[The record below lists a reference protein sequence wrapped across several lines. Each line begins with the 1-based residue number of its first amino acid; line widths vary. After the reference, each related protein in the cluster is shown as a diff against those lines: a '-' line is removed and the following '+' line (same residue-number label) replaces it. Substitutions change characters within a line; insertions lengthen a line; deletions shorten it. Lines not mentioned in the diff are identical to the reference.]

1 MTSAG
6 PLLGGT
12 LEQLSDFLIRRL
24 REILVPVTNPDEGLG
39 GNCADDVVHFICQLE
54 TGRGLRDGDRNAR
67 LEIGLED
74 VRQLLMDGFSTSET
88 GDHCLLASGART
100 CGYLRIPSGVI
111 AMRSFSG
118 SVGAICGLMLSAM
131 FLLASEG
138 DHRPALR
145 SPPPT
150 HSAAGEVRGA
160 HAPAALPLSFEA
172 NVGQLDGR
180 AKFVAR
186 QNGADLFFTADG
198 LVLSLQDPAAAD
210 LVRRGSA
217 ASARGAAPRVIR
229 LSWLGAK
236 LASIAGL
243 EEMAGKAN
251 YLRGSDPAKWRAG
264 ISTYRKLKYEHLY
277 PGVDLVFYGNP
288 SRLEY
293 DFVLAPGADPSVLR
307 LGVEGADRVEINDR
321 GELLLSVA
329 GRLVKQEPPR
339 VYQRLNGEARYV
351 DGAYALVGSNELAF
365 RLGEY
370 DRKQPLVID
379 PVIDFSTYVG
389 GSNWDYAR
397 GIAVD
402 GSGNAYVIGQTTSI
416 NFPVAGD
423 PVQPTFG
430 GAVDAFVLKL
440 SPDSSKVLYSTY
452 LGGSREDVAYGVAVD
467 RWGNACITGYTSS
480 PDFPLAN
487 AIQPRYGGGEF
498 DAFIVKLNPQGS
510 AFVYSTYLGGSDAD
524 SGRGIAV
531 DLDGNA
537 YVVGST
543 SSRDFPVVNAFQPTF
558 GGPMADAFVA
568 RLNTEGNEFFYSTYL
583 GGRLYDA
590 AFGVTAD
597 ISGNTYVVG
606 TTGSPDFPTYRG
618 AFSTIGGGGGEFG
631 DFDAFVAKFL
641 WNGSLIYSTFLGGS
655 NVDQGNAIAVD
666 HWGNV
671 YVTGDTVSRDF
682 PVLNAFQPNWAG
694 SRDAFVAKLNIAGDE
709 LLYATYL
716 GGSGMEQGYGIAV
729 EPFFGAASV
738 IGYTTSND
746 FPISNPIQDTN
757 HGAEDVFVTTLSP
770 EGTWLPFSTY
780 FGGAGQDIGF
790 GIALD
795 AYGNAY
801 LAGSTSSRDFPTVS
815 SMQWDLPGL
824 LGGFVA
830 KVEPEAP

>member
-1 MTSAG
+1 MRFFSRSVAAVSG
-6 PLLGGT
+6 
-12 LEQLSDFLIRRL
+12 LI
-24 REILVPVTNPDEGLG
+24 
-39 GNCADDVVHFICQLE
+39 
-54 TGRGLRDGDRNAR
+54 
-67 LEIGLED
+67 
-74 VRQLLMDGFSTSET
+74 
-88 GDHCLLASGART
+88 
-100 CGYLRIPSGVI
+100 
-111 AMRSFSG
+111 
-118 SVGAICGLMLSAM
+118 LSAM
-131 FLLASEG
+131 V
-138 DHRPALR
+138 LR
-145 SPPPT
+145 ATEKGPRSSPPSAPPT
-150 HSAAGEVRGA
+150 HSAGTEARGA
-160 HAPAALPLSFEA
+160 YHAALPLSFEA

-198 LVLSLQDPAAAD
+198 LVLSLQDPTAAD
-210 LVRRGSA
+210 LLGSGSA
-217 ASARGAAPRVIR
+217 VSPRGTVPRAIR
-229 LSWLGAK
+229 LSWLGARP
-236 LASIAGL
+236 ASITGL

-251 YLRGSDPAKWRAG
+251 YLKGSDPAKWRTG
-264 ISTYRKLKYEHLY
+264 ISTYRKLKYEQLY

-293 DFVLAPGADPSVLR
+293 DFILAPGVDPTVLR
-307 LGVEGADRVEINDR
+307 LGVEGADRVELNDR
-321 GELLLSVA
+321 GELLLTIA

-339 VYQRLNGEARYV
+339 VYQRLNGEARHV

-370 DRKQPLVID
+370 DWRQPLVID

-402 GSGNAYVIGQTTSI
+402 NSGNAYVIGQTTSM
-416 NFPVAGD
+416 NFPIAGD

-430 GAVDAFVLKL
+430 GGVDAFVLKL
-440 SPDSSKVLYSTY
+440 SPDSSSVVYSTF
-452 LGGSREDVAYGVAVD
+452 LGGRGEDVAYGVAVD
-467 RWGNACITGYTSS
+467 RWGNACITGYTNSL
-480 PDFPLAN
+480 DFPLAN
-487 AIQPRYGGGEF
+487 AIQPRFGGGEF

-543 SSRDFPVVNAFQPTF
+543 SSRDFPVVNPFQPTF

-606 TTGSPDFPTYRG
+606 TTGSPDFPTRNA

-631 DFDAFVAKFL
+631 DFDAFIAKFL
-641 WNGSLIYSTFLGGS
+641 WNGTLIYSTFLGGS
-655 NVDQGNAIAVD
+655 SVDQGNAIAVD
-666 HWGNV
+666 YWGNV

-682 PVLNAFQPNWAG
+682 PVRSAFQPNYGG
-694 SRDAFVAKLNIAGDE
+694 SRDAFVAKLSIPGDE

-729 EPFFGAASV
+729 EPIGGAATV

-746 FPISNPIQDTN
+746 FPTSNPIQDTN
-757 HGAEDVFVTTLSP
+757 HGVEDVFITTLGWQ
-770 EGTWLPFSTY
+770 GTWLPFSTY

-790 GIALD
+790 GVALD
-795 AYGNAY
+795 VNGNAY
-801 LAGSTSSRDFPTVS
+801 FAGSTTSHDFPTVD
-815 SMQWDLPGL
+815 SMQWDLAGW

-830 KVEPEAP
+830 KIEPEAP